1 MVSTARKVGSC
12 ACIPS
17 VDGLNERLSA
27 FQFEGLRAT
36 NFEMETSALYGL
48 GGMLGHRVCTVCTVV
63 ANRLRKE
70 YSKDHHGAIDRMIRE
85 VLERATA

>member
-1 MVSTARKVGSC
+1 MV
-12 ACIPS
+12 PS
-17 VDGLNERLSA
+17 ISDLNERLTA
-27 FQFEGLRAT
+27 FEHEGLRAT
-36 NFEMETSALYGL
+36 NFEMETSALFGL

-70 YSKDHHGAIDRMIRE
+70 YSKDHHSAVDRMITE

>member
-1 MVSTARKVGSC
+1 MG
-12 ACIPS
+12 
-17 VDGLNERLSA
+17 RLSS
-27 FQFEGLRAT
+27 EGSFSCSDKVIRLKWIARAT

-48 GGMLGHRVCTVCTVV
+48 AGMLGHRVCTVCTVV

-70 YSKDHHGAIDRMIRE
+70 YSKDHHAAIDRMIKE